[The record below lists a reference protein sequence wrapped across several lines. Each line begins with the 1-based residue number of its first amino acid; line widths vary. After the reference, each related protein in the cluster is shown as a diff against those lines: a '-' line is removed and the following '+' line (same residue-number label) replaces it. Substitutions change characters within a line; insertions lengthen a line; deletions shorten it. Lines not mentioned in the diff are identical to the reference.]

1 MSKTEFVTYSPM
13 KIMKLTALL
22 QKHET
27 TKASGLLLSLGD
39 GYLVENNSY
48 YGAVRKKVKTL
59 DFKFSDSPHQ
69 DYLAFPM
76 SQLEN
81 LLSTKTIY
89 FQNNA
94 DILSA
99 LDQKAPQQISWD
111 HIGGNLKANYVFHES
126 CHAIARSI
134 STKLGLTYTTDQKV
148 KLVVMLLEESFA
160 NTCEFMAIND
170 AQDAVHKIFLEAN
183 SFFTRFDD
191 RTHLKNLIQEVGHKK
206 VFKFM
211 LYAYL
216 HSNFLN
222 EHYTPN
228 DLNRVMKLTFNHK
241 ALKNLSRNAFE
252 LSPGFRFNTTE
263 LYLRLN
269 GINQNVLDALAFDY
283 LTIVEQNPNLLKLID
298 ELTEIF

>member
-1 MSKTEFVTYSPM
+1 
-13 KIMKLTALL
+13 MKLTALL
-22 QKHET
+22 QKHES

-39 GYLVENNSY
+39 GYLVANNSY
-48 YGAVRKKVKTL
+48 YGVIRKKVEAL
-59 DFKFSDSPHQ
+59 NFKFSSAPNQ

-81 LLSTKTIY
+81 LLSSKTIY
-89 FQNNA
+89 FQNNI
-94 DILSA
+94 DTLMQ
-99 LDQKAPQQISWD
+99 LDQKVPQHIVWD

-134 STKLGLTYTTDQKV
+134 STRLGLTKGTDQQA
-148 KLVVMLLEESFA
+148 KLIVMLLEESFA
-160 NTCEFMAIND
+160 NTCEFMAINE

-191 RTHLKNLIQEVGHKK
+191 RTHLKNLIQEMGHKK

-211 LYAYL
+211 LLAYL

-222 EHYTPN
+222 EHFTQN
-228 DLNRVMKLTFNHK
+228 DLSRVMKLTFNHK

-283 LTIVEQNPNLLKLID
+283 LTIVEHNPNLLKLID